1 MIALVVGTRPQIIK
15 SAPLVHEFDRHGS
28 IDFQI
33 IHTGQHYDY
42 TMSKIFFDDMRIPE
56 PVTCLGVGSGSH
68 VYQIAEI
75 ILRLEGILSKLSPE
89 LVIVPGD
96 TNSALA
102 SALASVKLN
111 IPVAHIEA
119 GPRCYDMSLPE
130 EVNRRIID
138 HISRLLFAPSKNCV
152 SNLIQENVM
161 GKIFSCGNIL
171 YDAYLSQIDN
181 AQKSGILDGLDLK
194 EREYAVMTIHR
205 AQNVDDETILT
216 RIIRATMEGLDG
228 YDLKVVFPAH
238 PRTRTK
244 LSKEKNVM
252 LTEPVSHRDMLK
264 LILEA
269 RLVLTDS
276 GGVQQEAFWSKVPCI
291 TFRDSTEWV
300 ETVETGGNVLV
311 SADPKRIKE
320 AIDLMLLEEIE
331 DKLSK
336 VKNPY
341 GDGSASKRILE
352 KIINEFE
359 LNLPTKWL

>member
-1 MIALVVGTRPQIIK
+1 MIVLIVGTRPQIIK

-28 IDFQI
+28 IDLQI

-42 TMSKIFFDDMRIPE
+42 NLSKIFFDEMQLPA
-56 PVTCLGVGSGSH
+56 PTAYLGVGSGSH
-68 VYQIAEI
+68 IYQIAEI
-75 ILRLEGILSKLSPE
+75 MLRLEDFLSKSLPE

-138 HISRLLFAPSKNCV
+138 HISNLLFAPSKNCF
-152 SNLIQENVM
+152 SNLTQEKVM
-161 GKIFSCGNIL
+161 GKIFSYGNIL

-181 AQKSGILDGLDLK
+181 AQKSGILDVLDLR
-194 EREYAVMTIHR
+194 EGEYAVMTIHR
-205 AQNVDDETILT
+205 AKNVDDEKRLS

-228 YDLKVVFPAH
+228 YDLKAVFPAH
-238 PRTRTK
+238 PRTMTK
-244 LSKEKNVM
+244 LSNEKNMM

-291 TFRDSTEWV
+291 TFRDRTEWI
-300 ETVETGGNVLV
+300 ETVETGANVLA
-311 SADPKRIKE
+311 SADTKRIKE
-320 AIDLMLLEEIE
+320 SIKLMLLEETE
-331 DKLSK
+331 DRLRKA
-336 VKNPY
+336 KNPY
-341 GDGSASKRILE
+341 GDGRASQRILE

-359 LNLPTKWL
+359 LNLPAKWQ

>member
-1 MIALVVGTRPQIIK
+1 MIAIVVGTRPQIIK
-15 SAPLVHEFDRHGS
+15 SAPLVHEFDRYGS
-28 IDFQI
+28 IEFQI

-42 TMSKIFFDDMRIPE
+42 NLSKIFFDEMQLPAPTAYLD
-56 PVTCLGVGSGSH
+56 VGSGSH

-75 ILRLEGILSKLSPE
+75 MLRLEDFFSKSLPE

-130 EVNRRIID
+130 EINRRIID
-138 HISRLLFAPSKNCV
+138 HISSLLFAPSRNCV
-152 SNLIQENVM
+152 SNLIQEKVT
-161 GKIFSCGNIL
+161 GKIFSFGNIL
-171 YDAYLSQIDN
+171 YDSYLSQIHN
-181 AQKSGILDGLDLK
+181 ARKSGILDGLDLK

-205 AQNVDDETILT
+205 AQNVDDETRLT

-238 PRTRTK
+238 PRTKTK
-244 LSKEKNVM
+244 LSKKNNM
-252 LTEPVSHRDMLK
+252 ILTEPVSHRDMLK
-264 LILEA
+264 LIVEA

-276 GGVQQEAFWSKVPCI
+276 GGIQQEAFWSKTPCI

-300 ETVETGGNVLV
+300 ETVEVGANVLV
-311 SADPKRIKE
+311 GDDPKRIKE
-320 AIDLMLLEEIE
+320 SIELMLLEETG
-331 DKLSK
+331 DRLRKA
-336 VKNPY
+336 KNPY
-341 GDGSASKRILE
+341 GDGRASQRILE

-359 LNLPTKWL
+359 LNLPTKWQ